1 MLMQDAKSTDRLS
14 PLPTELDSAQSK
26 LVYVTLEATDG
37 ATTEDLSRLLNMQ
50 KLTILSVLSSL
61 SSQGLIEETGS
72 AYVVAN

>member
-1 MLMQDAKSTDRLS
+1 MLMQDTQSTDRLS

-26 LVYVTLEATDG
+26 LVYVTLEATGG
-37 ATTEDLSRLLNMQ
+37 ATTGDLSQLLNMQ

>member
-1 MLMQDAKSTDRLS
+1 MLKQDTQPTDRYS

-26 LVYVTLEATDG
+26 LVYVTLEATGG
-37 ATTEDLSRLLNMQ
+37 ATTGDLSRLLNMQ

-72 AYVVAN
+72 AYVVTN